1 MRLLVYEPSWRR
13 IAGSISHLGIEPV
26 LMSDTG
32 VLTFEGRPIAIED
45 AGVEAAWASMDAF
58 FGPKA
63 RDYSIAMLK
72 APALRWVQTASAG
85 YDDAIFSRLV
95 GKGVRLTTSHGH
107 AVGISEYVVWGVLDQ
122 FKHGPQRRAAQ
133 AARDW
138 RRMRVREV
146 MGTRW
151 LVVGFGA
158 IGAGVGR
165 IARALGAHVTGVR
178 RSQRDDPDADAIA
191 AMSDLPGLLPD
202 ADVVVLTCPLTPE
215 TRNLVDAGFL
225 GRMKAGSVLVNVGRG
240 QLVDEA
246 ALLAALDRGVPEH
259 AVLDVFDTEP
269 LPADSRFW
277 DHPRVFLTPH
287 NSGVTDGQ
295 AARIDAAF
303 VENLG
308 RYVRGEPLLHEE
320 DPGDVLA
327 GQG

>member
-1 MRLLVYEPSWRR
+1 MRLLIYEPSYRR

-26 LMSDTG
+26 LLSETG
-32 VLTFEGRPIAIED
+32 ELTFGGAQIAIED
-45 AGVEAAWASMDAF
+45 ADVEAAWASMDAF

-63 RDYSIAMLK
+63 REFSVTMLK
-72 APALRWVQTASAG
+72 SPTLKWVQTASAG
-85 YDDAIFSRLV
+85 FDNAIFPKLV
-95 GKGVRLTTSHGH
+95 GKGARLTTSHGH
-107 AVGISEYVVWGVLDQ
+107 AVGIAEYVVWAVLDHL
-122 FKHGPQRRAAQ
+122 KNGPERREAQ
-133 AARDW
+133 AAHEW

-158 IGAGVGR
+158 IGGGVGR
-165 IARALGAHVTGVR
+165 IARAFGAHVTGIR
-178 RSQRDDPDADAIA
+178 RSQTSDPDADAIA
-191 AMSDLPGLLPD
+191 ALDDLPALVPD
-202 ADVVVLTCPLTPE
+202 ADVVVLTCPLTPQ
-215 TRNLVDAGFL
+215 TRNLVDDGFL
-225 GRMKAGSVLVNVGRG
+225 ARMKPGSVLVNIGRG
-240 QLVDEA
+240 PLIDED
-246 ALLAALDRGVPEH
+246 ALLAALDRGVPAH
-259 AVLDVFDTEP
+259 AVLDVFVTEP

-320 DPGDVLA
+320 KPEDVLA
-327 GQG
+327 GEG